1 VNADGS
7 NAASTAQVNIV
18 SSMGEIQFEDGTTT
32 LGLMK
37 SLEDQPDGDD
47 TVLMGENDVRWIGG
61 GGNDRIW
68 VGYETDLTEAARF
81 SVWKNYGGTSDTGR
95 MVENAPLR
103 DILGQNPASFSLT
116 TVQPY
121 QRSADV
127 QSPEAD
133 SQFQDAYLLDG
144 TTRADKAIG
153 PDSWTW
159 IPSTIQIIDT
169 STTRRTQTVTLL
181 SDYAQI
187 ERTML
192 NRPGGVKDGYDYEA
206 ADIELFTDTQ
216 QLVVEVAESI
226 TPSVNFDATYENLPD
241 MPLSLQSW
249 NRGDGGHDQITV
261 GSARGQIIAG
271 EGNDKITSGE
281 NRASTDDTPDPSS
294 DLVVAG
300 DAAQVHRFA
309 ADDSRYDT
317 RSDFP
322 RLIRVSTSTELTKVD
337 VQGTEESQAY
347 RGGDDVMDLGTGHH
361 VVLGGLG
368 RDTISVATTEAGLD
382 QIVAGDGATMLF
394 DPRLDYGP
402 PRAVL
407 YFETMERNSAL
418 LSKELR
424 GADDNNDTI
433 TIGNGDVLAAGGLG
447 NDILTLGKG
456 RQFIAGDS
464 ASFLTAQYNVITP
477 AKKDVP
483 EVGRQ

>member
-1 VNADGS
+1 MSCATTAAIPSSSCAISQPAILPQNNPRGDDWIVFGAGPAQVLSGRGHDAIFGGVNADGS

-281 NRASTDDTPDPSS
+281 NRASDRRHP
-294 DLVVAG
+294 
-300 DAAQVHRFA
+300 
-309 ADDSRYDT
+309 
-317 RSDFP
+317 RS
-322 RLIRVSTSTELTKVD
+322 
-337 VQGTEESQAY
+337 
-347 RGGDDVMDLGTGHH
+347 
-361 VVLGGLG
+361 
-368 RDTISVATTEAGLD
+368 
-382 QIVAGDGATMLF
+382 
-394 DPRLDYGP
+394 
-402 PRAVL
+402 
-407 YFETMERNSAL
+407 
-418 LSKELR
+418 
-424 GADDNNDTI
+424 
-433 TIGNGDVLAAGGLG
+433 
-447 NDILTLGKG
+447 
-456 RQFIAGDS
+456 
-464 ASFLTAQYNVITP
+464 
-477 AKKDVP
+477 
-483 EVGRQ
+483 